1 MAITQAYVGS
11 ATVSTTEFSLVNG
24 STTSADIT
32 TGTGIYQLFMDLANI
47 DNGTV
52 YALKIKDRV
61 TSVST
66 QQTVH
71 YETLPHAQGNAKNYA
86 TPALVLMHGYEF
98 SLTLVTGS
106 ATVVAWSIRKTA

>member
-24 STTSADIT
+24 STTSADI
-32 TGTGIYQLFMDLANI
+32 GSSTGIYQLFMDLANM
-47 DNGTV
+47 DDGTV
-52 YALKIKDRV
+52 YALKIKERV

-71 YETLPHAQGNAKNYA
+71 YETLAHAQGTAVNYA
-86 TPALVLMHGYEF
+86 TPALVLMHGYDF
-98 SLTLVTGS
+98 TFQLVTGS